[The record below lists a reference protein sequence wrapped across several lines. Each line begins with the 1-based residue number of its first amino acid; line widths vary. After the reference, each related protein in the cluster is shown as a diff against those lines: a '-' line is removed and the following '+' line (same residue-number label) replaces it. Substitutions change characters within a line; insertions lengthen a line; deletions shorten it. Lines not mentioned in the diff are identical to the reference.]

1 MQNPIHKFGQSSI
14 VFEKSGILFKIWKI
28 LTSFNYPT
36 VQLFWLKLG
45 TRFLLTNIYKR
56 VCGNFFILFRSWVI
70 CKNWKDLVSAYLFF
84 FIINNLRSRRN
95 KTKSVTP
102 FYGHCQ
108 QKNIKLCGSWS
119 SPKFSIFQTK
129 KQVSWK

>member
-14 VFEKSGILFKIWKI
+14 VFEKSGILLKIWKFWRASTTLQFNCFGWNLAHVSYLPI
-28 LTSFNYPT
+28 STKGCAGISLFCLDLESFAKT
-36 VQLFWLKLG
+36 EKTW
-45 TRFLLTNIYKR
+45 FLHT
-56 VCGNFFILFRSWVI
+56 C
-70 CKNWKDLVSAYLFF
+70 FF

-102 FYGHCQ
+102 FYGHYQ